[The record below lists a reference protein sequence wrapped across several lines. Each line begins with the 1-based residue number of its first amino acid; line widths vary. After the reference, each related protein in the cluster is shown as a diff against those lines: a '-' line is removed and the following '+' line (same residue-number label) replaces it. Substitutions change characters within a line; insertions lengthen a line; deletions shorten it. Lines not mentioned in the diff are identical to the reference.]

1 MTRAEKRQSQP
12 GPGNFHDVEAA
23 SGGYFRVGLGRCWA
37 LVGVWKR
44 LPGWDAEQVL
54 QKAENSLWAA
64 GAWGGETKC
73 HSVHMGNLFSVAKGA
88 PLACRQHRPEWPQG
102 LAYSSDLAQTSGF
115 LSWNP
120 HSQALLVLFCVSS
133 KLGHSRLPSVWEKQ
147 LDSDAGDPL
156 GFEGPCAL

>member
-23 SGGYFRVGLGRCWA
+23 FGGYFRVGLGRCWA
-37 LVGVWKR
+37 LVGLWKR

-64 GAWGGETKC
+64 GAWGGEMKC

-102 LAYSSDLAQTSGF
+102 LAYSSDLAVGSSDFRLPLLESPLPG
-115 LSWNP
+115 P
-120 HSQALLVLFCVSS
+120 PCLVLCQLEAGPLASPIC
-133 KLGHSRLPSVWEKQ
+133 LGEA
-147 LDSDAGDPL
+147 AG
-156 GFEGPCAL
+156 F